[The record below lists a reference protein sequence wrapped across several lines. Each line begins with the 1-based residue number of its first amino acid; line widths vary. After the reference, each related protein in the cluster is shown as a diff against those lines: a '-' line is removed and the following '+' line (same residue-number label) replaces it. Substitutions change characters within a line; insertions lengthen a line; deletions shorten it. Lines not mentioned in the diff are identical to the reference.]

1 MILELTSFE
10 IAVVNGERYAYLQA
24 DVEVLVHAYYSPEP
38 MFVPAACEARVL
50 LADDDTADYSLPEE
64 QMELAEDVND
74 WSYSDPTPN
83 F

>member
-10 IAVVNGERYAYLQA
+10 IAVVNGARYAYLQA
-24 DVEVLVHAYYSPEP
+24 DIEVLVDTYYSEP

-74 WSYSDPTPN
+74 WSYSDPTPA